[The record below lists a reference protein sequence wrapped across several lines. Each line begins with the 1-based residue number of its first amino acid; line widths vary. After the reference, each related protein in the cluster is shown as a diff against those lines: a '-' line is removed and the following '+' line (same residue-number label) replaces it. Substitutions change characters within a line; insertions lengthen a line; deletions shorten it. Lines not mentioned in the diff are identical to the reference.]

1 VKRILAAG
9 LLLGQL
15 AFAHRLDE
23 YLQATLISVEK
34 TRAQLEV
41 RLAPGV
47 AIVPI
52 VLTEIDRNGDG
63 LLSEAEERA
72 YAERVVRDLALT
84 AGGERLT
91 PRLVSAKFPSID
103 EMKDGSGE
111 IQLQLEARVRND
123 VRNRSLTFEN
133 RHMRQ
138 ISVYL
143 ANALVPSDP
152 AIRIAAQDRNASQSV
167 YRLNYVV
174 AGAGSDWAVWGCV
187 GALGL
192 LLLGRIV
199 WSKRAPRFL
208 KQAVI
213 EELAK

>member
-1 VKRILAAG
+1 MKRILAAG
-9 LLLGQL
+9 LLLGHL
-15 AFAHRLDE
+15 GFAHRLDE

-41 RLAPGV
+41 RLTPGV
-47 AIVPI
+47 AIVPM
-52 VLTEIDRNGDG
+52 VLAEIDRNGDG
-63 LLSEAEERA
+63 VMSEAEQRE
-72 YAERVVRDLALT
+72 YAERVVRDLAVT

-111 IQLQLEARVRND
+111 IQIQLETSLRND
-123 VRNRSLTFEN
+123 VRNRTLSFEN
-133 RHMRQ
+133 GHMRQ
-138 ISVYL
+138 ISAYL

-152 AIRIAAQDRNASQSV
+152 GLRITAQERNSSQSV
-167 YRLNYVV
+167 YRLDYVV
-174 AGAGSDWAVWGCV
+174 AGPGSDWAVWGCV

-199 WSKRAPRFL
+199 LSKRAPRFL
-208 KQAVI
+208 RREAL
-213 EELAK
+213 EG